1 MKNKFS
7 LFVVVIFFS
16 FCFVIFYKG
25 LNAPNNYTPKV
36 NEKKNIPTFKAKD
49 FYWNNYVNSD
59 KIFEENIFYVVNIW
73 ASWCVPCRTEHPL
86 LMQLSKN
93 QSIKL
98 IGLNYRDN
106 FNNAKKF
113 IDDFGNPYS
122 RILIDKDGTLGVE
135 FGAYG
140 VPETF
145 LIDKNK
151 DIIKKNSSN
160 YTQCDSLLMG
170 NKCGAHTV
178 PYIKNKNSESN
189 ITHEAT
195 TSKISEEQLHYCQ
208 QRGLSQEEAV
218 GLIVN
223 GFCKEVLQQ
232 LPMEFAVEAQKLVG
246 ISLEGSVG

>member
-7 LFVVVIFFS
+7 LFVIVIFLS

-25 LNAPNNYTPKV
+25 LDTPNNYTPKA

-49 FYWNNYVNSD
+49 FNSD
-59 KIFEENIFYVVNIW
+59 SYINSDEIFEENIFYIVNIW
-73 ASWCVPCRTEHPL
+73 ASWCVPCRAEHPL

-93 QSIKL
+93 ELIKV

-122 RILIDKDGTLGVE
+122 RILIDKDGILGVE

-145 LIDKNK
+145 LIDKQK
-151 DIIKKNSSN
+151 ICWSN
-160 YTQCDSLLMG
+160 QSRNC
-170 NKCGAHTV
+170 
-178 PYIKNKNSESN
+178 
-189 ITHEAT
+189 
-195 TSKISEEQLHYCQ
+195 
-208 QRGLSQEEAV
+208 
-218 GLIVN
+218 
-223 GFCKEVLQQ
+223 
-232 LPMEFAVEAQKLVG
+232 
-246 ISLEGSVG
+246 

>member
-1 MKNKFS
+1 MR
-7 LFVVVIFFS
+7 
-16 FCFVIFYKG
+16 
-25 LNAPNNYTPKV
+25 
-36 NEKKNIPTFKAKD
+36 KKIYQPLKLRTFIQIT
-49 FYWNNYVNSD
+49 YINSD
-59 KIFEENIFYVVNIW
+59 KIFEENIFYIVNIW

-151 DIIKKNSSN
+151 DIIKKFVGPIN
-160 YTQCDSLLMG
+160 
-170 NKCGAHTV
+170 
-178 PYIKNKNSESN
+178 
-189 ITHEAT
+189 
-195 TSKISEEQLHYCQ
+195 
-208 QRGLSQEEAV
+208 QE
-218 GLIVN
+218 IVN
-223 GFCKEVLQQ
+223 EI
-232 LPMEFAVEAQKLVG
+232 KL
-246 ISLEGSVG
+246 IIK